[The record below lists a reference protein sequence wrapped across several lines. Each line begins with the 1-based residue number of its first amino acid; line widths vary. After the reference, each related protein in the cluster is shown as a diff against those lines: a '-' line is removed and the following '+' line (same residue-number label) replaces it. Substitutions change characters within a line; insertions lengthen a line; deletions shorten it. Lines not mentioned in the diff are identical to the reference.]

1 MLKKLSL
8 SVIGA
13 LMAMSMTACD
23 ADEQKNTASADS
35 AAPVAKVE
43 KTATSAEN
51 KTNANDA
58 DFNIKVAKSMGAF
71 YGKNILT
78 GIEELEKEADFKID
92 KKVLVDSFVSAVNG
106 KTELTEE
113 EMENTMKEFQV
124 KIQQT
129 MKEKKEAA
137 AEKNLKDGQAFL
149 EKNKNA
155 EGVKVT
161 DSGLQYKI
169 ITLGTGEKP
178 VETDTIRV
186 TYRGTTIDG
195 KVFDE
200 SKNPVEF
207 KLNQVVKGWIEAFQ
221 LFPVGTKATIY
232 IPSELGYG
240 KFSPSPAIPENS
252 VLVFDVELLD
262 IVKPEA
268 PKAEIKTAD
277 ETSADK

>member
-23 ADEQKNTASADS
+23 ADEQENTASADS
-35 AAPVAKVE
+35 AAPAAKVE

-113 EMENTMKEFQV
+113 EMENTMKELQ
-124 KIQQT
+124 
-129 MKEKKEAA
+129 
-137 AEKNLKDGQAFL
+137 LKRIL
-149 EKNKNA
+149 RM
-155 EGVKVT
+155 VRH
-161 DSGLQYKI
+161 S
-169 ITLGTGEKP
+169 
-178 VETDTIRV
+178 
-186 TYRGTTIDG
+186 
-195 KVFDE
+195 
-200 SKNPVEF
+200 
-207 KLNQVVKGWIEAFQ
+207 
-221 LFPVGTKATIY
+221 
-232 IPSELGYG
+232 
-240 KFSPSPAIPENS
+240 
-252 VLVFDVELLD
+252 
-262 IVKPEA
+262 
-268 PKAEIKTAD
+268 
-277 ETSADK
+277 

>member
-35 AAPVAKVE
+35 AAPAAKVE

-78 GIEELEKEADFKID
+78 GIKELEKEADFKID

-124 KIQQT
+124 KIQQA

-252 VLVFDVELLD
+252 VLIFDVELLD

>member
-35 AAPVAKVE
+35 TAPAKVE

-124 KIQQT
+124 KIQQA
-129 MKEKKEAA
+129 MKEKK
-137 AEKNLKDGQAFL
+137 
-149 EKNKNA
+149 
-155 EGVKVT
+155 
-161 DSGLQYKI
+161 
-169 ITLGTGEKP
+169 
-178 VETDTIRV
+178 
-186 TYRGTTIDG
+186 
-195 KVFDE
+195 
-200 SKNPVEF
+200 
-207 KLNQVVKGWIEAFQ
+207 
-221 LFPVGTKATIY
+221 
-232 IPSELGYG
+232 
-240 KFSPSPAIPENS
+240 
-252 VLVFDVELLD
+252 
-262 IVKPEA
+262 
-268 PKAEIKTAD
+268 
-277 ETSADK
+277 